1 MLKNLFNLLTFVWN
15 HPLNRGARLAAIGR
29 VVRWQIASRLME
41 GPIAFP
47 FANGTYLFA
56 GLGMTGATG
65 NWYCGLAEYED
76 MSFVRDVL
84 KDGDLFV
91 DVGANIGAYSII
103 ALGGGANV
111 IAIEPIPETYSRLR
125 QNIALNGF
133 NDKIESFNIGV
144 GAQKGD
150 LRFSVDMDTV
160 NHVLEEKEVYSNSL
174 SISVRR
180 LDDILQDRKPL
191 VIKIDVEGF
200 ENEVIKGALKTL
212 VDKNLIAVI
221 MELNGSGQRYGFDE
235 DALHEKMLEF
245 GFQTFLYD
253 PVHQSLISMDMQRN
267 FSGNTLYLRDIDAVM
282 SRLQKSGNSG

>member
-1 MLKNLFNLLTFVWN
+1 MLKNFLNLLRFIWN
-15 HPLNRGARLAAIGR
+15 HPLNRGDRIAAFSR

-56 GLGMTGATG
+56 SRGMTGATG

-91 DVGANIGAYSII
+91 DVGANIGAYSIL
-103 ALGGGANV
+103 ALGRGANV

-133 NDKIESFNIGV
+133 NDKIETFNIGL

-160 NHVLEEKEVYSNSL
+160 NHVLEEKEIYSNSL

-200 ENEVIKGALKTL
+200 ENEVIEGAFKTL

-221 MELNGSGQRYGFDE
+221 MELNGSGKRYGFDE
-235 DALHEKMLEF
+235 DALHEKMLQF

-282 SRLQKSGNSG
+282 SRLQKSGNNG